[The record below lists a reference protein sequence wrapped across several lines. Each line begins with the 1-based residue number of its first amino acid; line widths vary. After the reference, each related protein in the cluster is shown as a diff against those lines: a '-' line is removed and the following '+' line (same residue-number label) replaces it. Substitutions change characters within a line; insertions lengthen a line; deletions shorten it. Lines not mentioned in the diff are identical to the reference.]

1 MKKQKI
7 DIIEQHKEDQRIR
20 VKQKVREFIEEIQ
33 KIKFK

>member
-7 DIIEQHKEDQRIR
+7 DIIEQHKEDQRKR
-20 VKQKVREFIEEIQ
+20 VEQKVRELIEEIQ

>member
-7 DIIEQHKEDQRIR
+7 DIIEKHKEDQRKR
-20 VKQKVREFIEEIQ
+20 VEQKVRELIAEIQ